1 MSNKVNMTGFANDAN
16 SPTIRAEG
24 LIGETQV
31 FIDYDKLTGTIVDS
45 TFRESSDLFKDMD
58 KQARQILVFKVPV
71 DLAGD
76 SYTVRQYNQMNEWHD
91 KLKAAE
97 KVLSEMDRL
106 VTSEDWMY
114 NQLGQTTGSIID
126 SLNEVRIALDARLS
140 NQ

>member
-1 MSNKVNMTGFANDAN
+1 MSHKVNMTGFTNDAN
-16 SPTIRAEG
+16 SPTIRADG

-31 FIDYDKLTGTIVDS
+31 FIEYDKLTGTIVDS

-71 DLAGD
+71 DLASD
-76 SYTVRQYNQMNEWHD
+76 SYTVREYNQMLEWHD

-114 NQLGQTTGSIID
+114 NQLGQTTGSVID
-126 SLNEVRIALDARLS
+126 AINEVRIALDARIS
-140 NQ
+140 NA

>member
-1 MSNKVNMTGFANDAN
+1 MLNMTGFDSSNGKSIFAQAQLGDA
-16 SPTIRAEG
+16 
-24 LIGETQV
+24 QV
-31 FIDYDKLTGTIVDS
+31 FIEYDRLTGVVLDS
-45 TFRESSDLFKDMD
+45 TFKESSDLFKSLD

-76 SYTVRQYNQMNEWHD
+76 GYTVRQYNQMQNWHD
-91 KLKAAE
+91 RLKSAE
-97 KVLSEMDRL
+97 EVLTEMDRL

-140 NQ
+140 NTK

>member
-31 FIDYDKLTGTIVDS
+31 FIEYDKLTGTIVDS

-126 SLNEVRIALDARLS
+126 ALNEVRIALDARIS
-140 NQ
+140 NL